1 MFARMP
7 VYPQKPFNRSL
18 HEKLVRAYAQEAVR
32 LRELA
37 AGVTTGRLKSR
48 LIEEADNQQ
57 RLAQAAKR
65 GIIRPHS
72 NLA

>member
-1 MFARMP
+1 VPLRLQRP
-7 VYPQKPFNRSL
+7 IGRSL

-37 AGVTTGRLKSR
+37 AGATTARVRLR
-48 LIEEADNQQ
+48 LLDEAENQE

-65 GIIRPHS
+65 GIVQPQPMRV
-72 NLA
+72 